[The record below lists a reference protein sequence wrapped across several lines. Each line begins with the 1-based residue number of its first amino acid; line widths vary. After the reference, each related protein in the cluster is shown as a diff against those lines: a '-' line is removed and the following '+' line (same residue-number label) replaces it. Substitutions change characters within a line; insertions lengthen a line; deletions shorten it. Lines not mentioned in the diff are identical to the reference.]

1 MKRHQTRRRK
11 LVGFFFNSFA
21 VALKDALFVAI
32 DSAIILLIA
41 FNQIAMQ
48 NVVPEFMPQG
58 EGLPPR
64 RLVLMIGDAPLP
76 RLGLAIDEGAHAAFQ
91 IALFD
96 GDDRALWRDL
106 RRIFECQKLN
116 IDRMAIEAIR
126 PVNCWIIPFRLC

>member
-1 MKRHQTRRRK
+1 
-11 LVGFFFNSFA
+11 
-21 VALKDALFVAI
+21 
-32 DSAIILLIA
+32 
-41 FNQIAMQ
+41 
-48 NVVPEFMPQG
+48 MPKG

-106 RRIFECQKLN
+106 LRIFECQKLN

-126 PVNCWIIPFRLC
+126 PVIGV

>member
-96 GDDRALWRDL
+96 GDDRALWR
-106 RRIFECQKLN
+106 FEYSS
-116 IDRMAIEAIR
+116 A
-126 PVNCWIIPFRLC
+126 